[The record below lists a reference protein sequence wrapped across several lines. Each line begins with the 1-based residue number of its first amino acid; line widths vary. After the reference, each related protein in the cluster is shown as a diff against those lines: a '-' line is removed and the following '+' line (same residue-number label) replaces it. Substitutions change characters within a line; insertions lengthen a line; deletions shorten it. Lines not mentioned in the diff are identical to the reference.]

1 MIEQHTLADGSPIS
15 IPGIVPK
22 LSATPGATTW
32 LGPDLGAHTDEVL
45 ATLGITGEALAQL
58 RRDGVV

>member
-1 MIEQHTLADGSPIS
+1 MQADGTPIS

-22 LSATPGATTW
+22 LSATPGGTSW
-32 LGPDLGAHTDEVL
+32 LGPDLGAHTGEVL
-45 ATLGITGEALAQL
+45 ASIGIAGEELARL